1 MRGKEGMRQDAPDR
15 QNNSKQQSHTLLTE
29 ALRTVTQFVTARPRM
44 TLGAVLLLACVS
56 VGLTV
61 TQIEFKTQRAD
72 LIDANADFQ
81 RRWIDYT
88 ESFGDASDI
97 VVVVEANDSETI
109 KETLEELG
117 SRLTAEPELFSH
129 VLYKFEPGRLRS
141 KGLHYLSPKQLEA
154 GLSRFKEYRPIL
166 QGRWDLIR
174 LDTLLTRMDS
184 QLRAQQTATASTAAT
199 DKSAGQL
206 LQHADLLTTSMSRFL
221 VDPNDFRSPWP
232 DVVPVDSRLG
242 EEQQR
247 GDEQKRVVYLLNDA
261 GTMGFLKTF
270 PAKDAN
276 DLNGASKSIDR
287 LRELIAEVSATHTD
301 VTIGMT
307 GIPIL
312 ESDEMRR
319 SQSDMTI
326 ASIVSF
332 AGVGLLLFLGF
343 RGFRHPL
350 LALGMLV
357 IGIAWS
363 VGYTTLAIGHLN
375 ILSVSFAVILIGLG
389 IDFAIHYLARYL
401 ELRHEGQKLQPAL
414 LETSSGV
421 GAGIITAAITT
432 SLAFFCATFTQFLGV
447 AELGVIVG
455 GGILL
460 CAAATFLVLPALV
473 TLADKNVEPKQ
484 LPTPFEARW
493 LREFTARF
501 PALVGIVSVVLI
513 VGVGSQVVRYTDGHF
528 EPRVR
533 YDYNLLNLQAA
544 GLESVE
550 LQNRVFENANNSL
563 LFAVSIAD
571 TPAEARALRWKFEKL
586 PSVDHVE
593 ELASKLP
600 AHPTE
605 ETGLLVQAFR
615 VQLARLPKRPPRF
628 ASIDPSSI
636 GRDLERLYRSLKQSN
651 KSQAKKSARTL
662 NRFLDRFENL
672 SLKDQTDFLNAF
684 QRRTAAALL
693 GQFRALES
701 VSNTQPVVLDD
712 LPAEL
717 TARFVSPQGKWLLQ
731 IYPKQQI
738 WDVEPLSQFV
748 EEVRSVDPEVTGTPL
763 QNYEA
768 SRQIFASYKSAAIY
782 ALAVICVVLLID
794 FLHRDHKLLTL
805 LPPLVVVTLVA
816 MIVTTRGDAI
826 NPVMLVIGFV
836 GMAVAIAAL
845 FDFRNLCD
853 AAFAMVPPL
862 AGGLLMLGV
871 LGLTGIDLNPANLIV
886 LPLVLGIGVDDGVH
900 VMHDYRMQRRG
911 QYRTSSSTI
920 NAIVLTSLTSMIGF
934 GSMMFAAHRGLYS
947 VGLVLVIGIGSCLFV
962 SLVTLP
968 AMLTLADR
976 MQSRTDDAG
985 NSAENKPTQPQAK
998 AA

>member
-1 MRGKEGMRQDAPDR
+1 MRQDAPER
-15 QNNSKQQSHTLLTE
+15 QSNTKQQGETLLTD
-29 ALRTVTQFVTARPRM
+29 ALRSVTRLVSDRPRL
-44 TLGAVLLLACVS
+44 TLGIVLLLAVAS

-61 TQIEFKTQRAD
+61 TQLDFKTQRSD
-72 LIDANADFQ
+72 LIDSNAAFQ
-81 RRWIDYT
+81 RRWINYT
-88 ESFGDASDI
+88 ESFGDSSDI
-97 VVVVEANDSETI
+97 VVVVEANDPETI
-109 KETLEELG
+109 EQTLEDLG
-117 SRLTAEPELFSH
+117 SRLSAKPELFSH
-129 VLYKFEPGRLRS
+129 VLYKIEPGRLRS

-154 GLSRFKEYRPIL
+154 GLSRFKEYRPVL

-174 LDTLLTRMDS
+174 LDALLGRMDS
-184 QLRAQQTATASTAAT
+184 KLRSQEASAGTAAE
-199 DKSAGQL
+199 KSNDRL
-206 LQHADLLTTSMSRFL
+206 VKHADLFATSMSRFL

-232 DVVPVDSRLG
+232 EVVPVDSRLR
-242 EEQQR
+242 EQQ
-247 GDEQKRVVYLLNDA
+247 KRFVYLLNDA
-261 GTMGFLKTF
+261 RTMGFLKTY
-270 PAKDAN
+270 PAEDAD

-287 LRELIAEVSATHTD
+287 LREVIAEVSASQPD
-301 VTIGMT
+301 AQIGMT
-307 GIPIL
+307 GIPVL

-319 SQSDMTI
+319 SQSDMTT

-332 AGVGLLLFLGF
+332 VGVGLLLFLGF

-357 IGIAWS
+357 VGIAWT

-389 IDFAIHYLARYL
+389 VDFGIHYLARYL
-401 ELRHEGQKLQPAL
+401 ELRHEGDSLQPAL
-414 LETSSGV
+414 LKTSSGV

-460 CAAATFLVLPALV
+460 CAAATFLVLPAMV
-473 TLADKNVEPKQ
+473 SLADKNVEPKK
-484 LPTPFEARW
+484 LPTPFEASW
-493 LREFTARF
+493 LRGLTARF
-501 PALVGIVSVVLI
+501 PALVGIVSVLLI
-513 VGVGSQVVRYTDGHF
+513 VGIGSQVVRYSEGGF
-528 EPRVR
+528 ESRVR

-550 LQNRVFENANNSL
+550 VQNRVFENANNSL
-563 LFAVSIAD
+563 LFAVAIAD
-571 TPAEARALRWKFEKL
+571 TPAEARALKWQFEKL

-593 ELASKLP
+593 ELASRLP

-615 VQLARLPKRPPRF
+615 AQLARLPRRPPRF
-628 ASIDPSSI
+628 ASVNPSAI
-636 GRDLERLYRSLKQSN
+636 GRDLERLYQSLRQN
-651 KSQAKKSARTL
+651 NNPQAKKVGRTL
-662 NRFLDRFENL
+662 NSFLDRFENM

-684 QRRTAAALL
+684 QHRTAAALL

-701 VSNTQPVVLDD
+701 ASDTQPVALND
-712 LPAEL
+712 LPDEL
-717 TARFVSPQGKWLLQ
+717 TTRFVSPQGQWLLQ

-738 WDVEPLSQFV
+738 WDVEPLTQFV
-748 EEVRSVDPEVTGTPL
+748 EEVRSVDPDVTGTPL

-768 SRQIFASYKSAAIY
+768 SRQIFESYKSAAIY
-782 ALAVICVVLLID
+782 ALAVICIVLLID

-805 LPPLVVVTLVA
+805 LPPLVVVTLSA
-816 MIVTTRGDAI
+816 MIVSTRGGTID
-826 NPVMLVIGFV
+826 PVMLVIGFV
-836 GMAVAIAAL
+836 GMAVAIAAIL
-845 FDFRNLCD
+845 DFRNLCD
-853 AAFAMVPPL
+853 AAFAMIPPIT
-862 AGGLLMLGV
+862 GGLLMLGV

-900 VMHDYRMQRRG
+900 VVHDYRMQRRG
-911 QYRTSSSTI
+911 EYRTSSSTI

-934 GSMMFAAHRGLYS
+934 GSMMFAAHRGLFS

-976 MQSRTDDAG
+976 MKSRTSDADSSTG
-985 NSAENKPTQPQAK
+985 NKPVHRQAK